1 MAQIKVVALLDGDIL
16 EWGRVVWGD
25 RGQPFA
31 FQVSKPG
38 TLVGNQVITE
48 TGNIDADEL
57 KELIDRRVGVVR
69 KNNPDHVDV
78 KTDADGDGVSD
89 EDGTRYGWEAEGQL
103 YTCSVV

>member
-38 TLVGNQVITE
+38 TSVADQVITE
-48 TGNIDADEL
+48 IGDIDGANL
-57 KELIDRRVGVVR
+57 QELIEQEVVVMR
-69 KNNPDHVDV
+69 KNNPKHADV
-78 KTDADGDGVSD
+78 KTDADGDGMSD
-89 EDGTRYGWEAEGQL
+89 EDGTRYGWESEGQRYKVTL
-103 YTCSVV
+103 V